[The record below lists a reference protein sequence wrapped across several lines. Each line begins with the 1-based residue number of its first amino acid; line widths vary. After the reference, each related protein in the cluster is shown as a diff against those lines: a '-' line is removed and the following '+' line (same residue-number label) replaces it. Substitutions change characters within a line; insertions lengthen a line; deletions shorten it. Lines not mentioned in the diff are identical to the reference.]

1 MWLDR
6 RGQPGLESITF
17 RLQSHGLQNSL
28 SEERVPS
35 DEADDPEEEKKATET
50 EGDPATVSS
59 RFFVA
64 TA

>member
-6 RGQPGLESITF
+6 RAQPGLESITF
-17 RLQSHGLQNSL
+17 RLQSHGLQDGL
-28 SEERVPS
+28 GEERVPS
-35 DEADDPEEEKKATET
+35 NEADDPEQEKKAAET

-59 RFFVA
+59 RFFVV